1 MNGVHDLGGMHGFGP
16 VAIERDEPVFHEQWE
31 RRVFAMLV
39 AIRMAGHWNIDQS
52 RFAREQMPP
61 IDYLASSYYERW
73 LYGFQQLLHEQG
85 LVSRAE
91 VAARIDDPASPFDD
105 LPDALDAVSVED
117 LLARSGS
124 RNASKCDDDV
134 AARFRVGDRVV
145 TRLIQPVGHTR
156 LPRYARGRRGVVT
169 RDYGVWALPD
179 SSASGLGPNPQHCY
193 CVRFDASELWG
204 DAASPEDSVHVDL
217 WDDYLEP
224 A

>member
-16 VAIERDEPVFHEQWE
+16 VAIERDEPVFHEEWE

-73 LYGFQQLLHEQG
+73 LYGFQRLLDEQG

-105 LPDALDAVSVED
+105 LLDALDAVSVED

-134 AARFRVGDRVV
+134 APRFHVGDRVV
-145 TRLIQPVGHTR
+145 TRLTQPVGHTR

-204 DAASPEDSVHVDL
+204 DAALPGDSVHVDL
-217 WDDYLEP
+217 WDDHLEP

>member
-134 AARFRVGDRVV
+134 APRFRVGDRVV

-204 DAASPEDSVHVDL
+204 DAASPDDSVHVDL

>member
-61 IDYLASSYYERW
+61 IDYLVSSYYERW
-73 LYGFQQLLHEQG
+73 LYGFQQQLDEQG

-91 VAARIDDPASPFDD
+91 VAARIEDPASRFDD
-105 LPDALDAVSVED
+105 LSDALDAVSVED

-134 AARFRVGDRVV
+134 APRFRVGDRVV

-204 DAASPEDSVHVDL
+204 DAASPGDSVHVDL